1 MNTNI
6 EELKF
11 VTDLAHN
18 GGVMQA
24 QNDALKAEVERLKAE
39 IDNQKEM
46 NLKKDDIIAAQNQR
60 IAELLAMLHQQDSQP
75 KVVVHNFFLLS
86 CHKTVSYVN
95 GLDNDG
101 RRFVAHFMHHT
112 MPADTPMSVI
122 AEVDKIT
129 TLEGDKKGRLA
140 DALEEIAKKPTTQN
154 NYGETVIPN
163 VENFQPQIGT
173 QNIDMPKPSAGQQD
187 QKQLEDE

>member
-11 VTDLAHN
+11 VADLAHN

-60 IAELLAMLHQQDSQP
+60 IAELVAMLHQQDSQP
-75 KVVVHNFFLLS
+75 KVVVNNFFLLS
-86 CHKTVSYVN
+86 CRKTVSYVN
-95 GLDNDG
+95 ALDNDG

-129 TLEGDKKGRLA
+129 TLEEDKNGRLA

-173 QNIDMPKPSAGQQD
+173 QNIDMPSSGQQN